1 MSDDK
6 REFLGPEGTAMP
18 LEDFDF
24 AKLNKCGFAWEF
36 RIPGV
41 DCEESW
47 EDGDSSFDSLEEA
60 VLDILPNYRLF
71 GLTMENAAR
80 LLLEVGILA
89 GTGCEIEAE

>member
-1 MSDDK
+1 MSNEK
-6 REFLGPEGTAMP
+6 ITFWGPEGIEQP
-18 LEDFDF
+18 IEEFDF

-36 RIPGV
+36 RLPGV
-41 DCEESW
+41 DFEESW

-60 VLDILPNYRLF
+60 VLDILPNYRTF
-71 GLTMENAAR
+71 GLTMESAAR